1 MTPKI
6 FVLFLLTLLFAIT
19 ACSCEGT
26 SPENE
31 ANTEIS
37 SAIEDASQIESSSED
52 DPDLQPV
59 QSSEE
64 STEPQL
70 DNSRLPLEEHSHWY
84 TTGQAELDE
93 LPRQFVIDTEEA
105 YFYAQVI
112 RNYLCFGMNIL
123 RDFEDAGEIEDTQAV
138 LLTAIYHTTPIQWRW
153 GEGSHP
159 EGHVLDAFMIKQ
171 QDYGLDGLYYAD
183 DVQETIRKMFGDGVN
198 IPNERVAEF
207 IYYEEENVYGD
218 GLLSD
223 NGDPRRG
230 YPMLTAMEPTE
241 NGMICEAVFVQVE
254 DKDKPFLV
262 RMSEEVTAENFASMA
277 EILPRYRYTFTKEAD
292 GNLILTSLKTIH
304 VDDSRLP
311 LEKFS
316 YWYSTDQAALGE
328 LPQQLVIDTQ
338 EAYFYA
344 QIIRNYLYIGSNILE
359 DFENVEEIRN
369 TENVIATALYHTTPA
384 RWSGDRLHGHVLHA
398 IFDRPESYGLCGI
411 YYADDVQATIR
422 RMFGD
427 DVNIPNKS
435 IPIFP
440 YFEKENVYGRIGEFG
455 GPWWGYP
462 MLTAMQPTETGM
474 ICEVVLVSARDKDT
488 PVRVKGFEEIT
499 AENFAEATANLP
511 RYRYTFT
518 EGADGSLIL
527 TCLQTLQ
534 TETMKE

>member
-1 MTPKI
+1 MTPKT
-6 FVLFLLTLLFAIT
+6 FALFLLTLLLAIT
-19 ACSCEGT
+19 ICSCEGT

-31 ANTEIS
+31 ETTEIS
-37 SAIEDASQIESSSED
+37 SAIEDDSQIEQNRED
-52 DPDLQPV
+52 DLDLQPA

-64 STEPQL
+64 SSEPQL
-70 DNSRLPLEEHSHWY
+70 DDSRLPLEQASYWY
-84 TTGQAELDE
+84 STDKAALDE

-112 RNYLCFGMNIL
+112 RNYLYAGRNIL
-123 RDFEDAGEIEDTQAV
+123 EDFESPAEIEDV
-138 LLTAIYHTTPIQWRW
+138 LLIALNRTTPIEWRW
-153 GEGSHP
+153 TQDNHP
-159 EGHVLDAFMIKQ
+159 QGHVLDAVV
-171 QDYGLDGLYYAD
+171 DREEENGLCGLYYAD
-183 DVQETIRKMFGDGVN
+183 DVQATIRKLFGDSAD
-198 IPNERVAEF
+198 IPNESVKKFPYFAE
-207 IYYEEENVYGD
+207 ETVYGCV
-218 GLLSD
+218 D
-223 NGDPRRG
+223 NYTGFLWE
-230 YPMLTAMEPTE
+230 YPMLTAMQPTE
-241 NGMICEAVFVQVE
+241 DGMICEVIFVQVE

-344 QIIRNYLYIGSNILE
+344 QVIRNYLCIGSNILE
-359 DFENVEEIRN
+359 DFENVKEIKN
-369 TENVIATALYHTTPA
+369 TEHVIATALYHTTPM

-398 IFDRPESYGLCGI
+398 ILDMPENDGLCGI

-435 IPIFP
+435 ITSHP
-440 YFEKENVYGRIGEFG
+440 YFEKENVYGRIGDYG

-462 MLTAMQPTETGM
+462 MLTAMQPTESGM
-474 ICEVVLVSARDKDT
+474 ICEVVLVMARDKDT
-488 PVRVKGFEEIT
+488 PVHVQGFEEVT
-499 AENFAEATANLP
+499 VENFAEATANLP

-518 EGADGSLIL
+518 ENVDGSLIL
-527 TCLQTLQ
+527 TSLQTLQ
-534 TETMKE
+534 PETVEK